1 MGRTPSALVKFE
13 EVGTL
18 SKTLLNRLAMFELLD
33 ASGPLTISELASRSG
48 LDVSVV
54 SRTVAACEPDGWVSR
69 VGGRVVL
76 GPRFAILGHA
86 GSTAELI
93 ALAAPLAHAVA
104 GVTGLLT
111 QATSLIGKESV
122 IIALAAGRSPS
133 GLSGLASK
141 APVYATAAGRA
152 IAAQLPR
159 ELLTSLLPPEPYPG
173 AETLLRVFMG
183 TTAAHFFAHREDPA
197 AHPPSRLPRT
207 RQELDAQLQ
216 EISQDGFA
224 PDEGALDPSIQCIA
238 APWPNAA
245 LPTSLACLGSAED
258 IASHRE
264 LIRRVL
270 TVATRPGATPDAVVA
285 AASSGPLV
293 VK

>member
-1 MGRTPSALVKFE
+1 MPSSLVIFE
-13 EVGTL
+13 ETRRM

-33 ASGPLTISELASRSG
+33 ASGPLTISELADRSG

-54 SRTVAACEPDGWVSR
+54 SRTVAVCEPDGWVSR
-69 VGGRVVL
+69 VGGRVTL
-76 GPRFAILGHA
+76 GPRFAILGHS

-122 IIALAAGRSPS
+122 IIAMAAGRSPN

-152 IAAQLPR
+152 IAVQLPP
-159 ELLTSLLPPEPYPG
+159 EQLDALLPSEPYPG
-173 AETLLRVFMG
+173 ATTLLGGFLG
-183 TTAAHFFAHREDPA
+183 TTAAPLFAHQEDPSA
-197 AHPPSRLPRT
+197 DPPSRLPHT

-224 PDEGALDPSIQCIA
+224 PDEGALDPSIYCIA
-238 APWPNAA
+238 APWPNTA
-245 LPTSLACLGSAED
+245 LPTSLACLGPAEL
-258 IASHRE
+258 IASQRD

-270 TVATRPGATPDAVVA
+270 TVATRPRDIVDSCG
-285 AASSGPLV
+285 SR
-293 VK
+293 